1 MNVSIALGRWWPKLA
16 EGNGNTGRV
25 VITVAL
31 IAFIALLLSAGTSVL
46 NIGISIGER
55 NQIERQTLERLTTLE
70 GRQERDELL
79 ILSSDADKKQKIEDL
94 KQQRKRE
101 GKP

>member
-1 MNVSIALGRWWPKLA
+1 VSAIAIRERWIKLA
-16 EGNGNTGRV
+16 EGNGNTGKV

-31 IAFIALLLSAGTSVL
+31 IAFIALLFSVGTSIL
-46 NIGISIGER
+46 NVGITFGEK
-55 NQIERQTLERLTTLE
+55 NQREKDMIERLQTLE

-79 ILSSDADKKQKIEDL
+79 ILSSDADKKQRVEDL